1 MYGTKFSVIIVE
13 LYSVVYLT
21 KILVFLSFD
30 VSM

>member
-1 MYGTKFSVIIVE
+1 MTHPLSVIIVE

-30 VSM
+30 VRM

>member
-13 LYSVVYLT
+13 LYFVVYLT

-30 VSM
+30 VRM

>member
-1 MYGTKFSVIIVE
+1 MYGTKSSVIIVE

-30 VSM
+30 VRM

>member
-13 LYSVVYLT
+13 LYSVAYLT

-30 VSM
+30 VRM